1 MNVRFKGLLMFT
13 ALAAPASL
21 ALAQTAAPAAKPPV
35 AAAQPKPQA
44 AQPGPQTMTAEPVT
58 MAAPTRLCAHSSSV
72 GMT

>member
-35 AAAQPKPQA
+35 AAQPKPQA
-44 AQPGPQTMTAEPVT
+44 AQPAPQTMTAEPVA
-58 MAAPTRLCAHSSSV
+58 MSHQMQSLPR
-72 GMT
+72 